1 MSHKHFCISDFSTIR
16 QVLPV
21 FFHLQMTQLA
31 KACINRDPKQ
41 RPTMRSVVVSLM
53 TLNSTI
59 SDGTDSTS
67 LSLTMEHD
75 SN

>member
-1 MSHKHFCISDFSTIR
+1 
-16 QVLPV
+16 V

-53 TLNSTI
+53 KLNSTVY
-59 SDGTDSTS
+59 DGSRTDSAS

-75 SN
+75 SNSNEIPM